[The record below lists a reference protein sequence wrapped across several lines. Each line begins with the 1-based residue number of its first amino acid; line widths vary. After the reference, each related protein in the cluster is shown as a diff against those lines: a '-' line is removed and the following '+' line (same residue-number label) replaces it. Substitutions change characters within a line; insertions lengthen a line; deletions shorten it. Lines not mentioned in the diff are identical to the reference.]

1 MNELDSIFDDDD
13 SDIFGEDTAQEN
25 QENQER
31 QEPQIP
37 SEPANYA
44 EPVESREL
52 DSIFDDED
60 NVDSNA
66 SAVDK
71 YLQSKGFNNSEI
83 TILDEN
89 NEEVNVNFHELSS
102 EEQLDILNSIT
113 TKEKGPQL
121 KEGEQEWID
130 ELRKNNLD
138 FDSFLELYKNSI
150 MEELGA
156 TQEDSY
162 EIDAYDDKELFLLD
176 LKNKYDLTDEELQSE
191 LEKELQNEE
200 LFEKKVAKTRAEYK
214 ELETQYKQMQEQEF
228 ARQQE
233 QEYQQFAQ
241 QMVGIATNINEFHG
255 LELEDDDKNDT
266 LSYMLDLDD
275 NGVSQLARDL
285 QDPEKLYAV
294 AWYLR
299 HGNDAFKIIENA
311 HESEISKLRALRDK
325 PNVVRQES
333 RQGNRVKHMNEL

>member
-1 MNELDSIFDDDD
+1 MDELDSIFDNDD
-13 SDIFGEDTAQEN
+13 SDIFEESITEPAQEQ
-25 QENQER
+25 QEQ
-31 QEPQIP
+31 QTP
-37 SEPANYA
+37 SEPSTYVEPA
-44 EPVESREL
+44 EPREL
-52 DSIFDDED
+52 DSIFDDQEEV
-60 NVDSNA
+60 NSNA
-66 SAVDK
+66 SVLDQ
-71 YLQSKGFNNSEI
+71 YLQSKGFKNSEV
-83 TILDEN
+83 TIHDEN
-89 NEEVNVNFHELSS
+89 NEEVKVNFHELTS
-102 EEQLDILNSIT
+102 EEQLDILSSIT
-113 TKEKGPQL
+113 TKEKGFALQ
-121 KEGEQEWID
+121 ESEQEWIN

-150 MEELGA
+150 IEELGT

-176 LKNKYDLTDEELQSE
+176 LKNKYDLTDEKLQSE

-214 ELETQYKQMQEQEF
+214 ELETQHRQMQEQEF
-228 ARQQE
+228 AQQQE

-241 QMVGIATNINEFHG
+241 RMVEIATNKNEFHG
-255 LELEDDDKNDT
+255 LELEDDDKNET

-294 AWYLR
+294 AWYLK
-299 HGNDAFKIIENA
+299 HGDDAFKIIENA

-325 PNVVRQES
+325 PSVVRQES
-333 RQGNRVKHMNEL
+333 RQVNRVKHMNEL

>member
-1 MNELDSIFDDDD
+1 MDELDSIFDNDD
-13 SDIFGEDTAQEN
+13 SDIFGEDITEPAQE
-25 QENQER
+25 Q
-31 QEPQIP
+31 QEPQTP
-37 SEPANYA
+37 SEPSTYV
-44 EPVESREL
+44 EPVEPREL
-52 DSIFDDED
+52 DSIFDDEEE
-60 NVDSNA
+60 VDSNA
-66 SAVDK
+66 SALDQ
-71 YLQSKGFNNSEI
+71 YLQSKGFKNSEV
-83 TILDEN
+83 TIHDEN
-89 NEEVNVNFHELSS
+89 DEEVKVNFHELTS
-102 EEQLDILNSIT
+102 EEQLDILSSIT
-113 TKEKGPQL
+113 TKEKGFALQ
-121 KEGEQEWID
+121 ESEQEWIN

-150 MEELGA
+150 MEELGT

-214 ELETQYKQMQEQEF
+214 ELETQHRQMQEQEF
-228 ARQQE
+228 AQQQE

-241 QMVGIATNINEFHG
+241 QMVEIATNKNEFHG
-255 LELEDDDKNDT
+255 LELEDDDKNET

-294 AWYLR
+294 AWYLK

-325 PNVVRQES
+325 PSVVRQES
-333 RQGNRVKHMNEL
+333 RQVNRVKHMNEL

>member
-1 MNELDSIFDDDD
+1 MNELDSIFDSDD
-13 SDIFGEDTAQEN
+13 SDIFGEDTVQEN
-25 QENQER
+25 QENQEP
-31 QEPQIP
+31 QESSNY
-37 SEPANYA
+37 SEPT
-44 EPVESREL
+44 EPIEL
-52 DSIFDDED
+52 DSIFDDGD
-60 NVDSNA
+60 GTDSTV

-71 YLQSKGFNNSEI
+71 YLQSKGFENSEV
-83 TILDEN
+83 TIYDEN
-89 NEEVNVNFHELSS
+89 DEEIKVNFHELSS
-102 EEQLDILNSIT
+102 DEQLDILSSIT
-113 TKEKGPQL
+113 TKERGAQL
-121 KEGEQEWID
+121 YADEQEWIN

-162 EIDAYDDKELFLLD
+162 EIDAYDDRELFLLD

-214 ELETQYKQMQEQEF
+214 ELETQYRQMQEQEF

-233 QEYQQFAQ
+233 QEYQHFAQ

-299 HGNDAFKIIENA
+299 HGNDAFRIIENA

-325 PNVVRQES
+325 PNVIRQES

>member
-1 MNELDSIFDDDD
+1 MNELDSIFDSDD
-13 SDIFGEDTAQEN
+13 SDIFGEDTVQEN
-25 QENQER
+25 QENQEN
-31 QEPQIP
+31 QEPQESSNY
-37 SEPANYA
+37 SEPT
-44 EPVESREL
+44 EPIEL
-52 DSIFDDED
+52 DSIFDDGD
-60 NVDSNA
+60 GTDSTV

-71 YLQSKGFNNSEI
+71 YLQSKGFENSEV
-83 TILDEN
+83 TIYDEN
-89 NEEVNVNFHELSS
+89 DEEIKVNFHELSS
-102 EEQLDILNSIT
+102 DEQLDILSSIT
-113 TKEKGPQL
+113 TKERGAQL
-121 KEGEQEWID
+121 YADEQEWIN

-162 EIDAYDDKELFLLD
+162 EIDAYDDRELFLLD

-233 QEYQQFAQ
+233 QEYQHFAQ

-299 HGNDAFKIIENA
+299 HGNDAFRIIENA

>member
-1 MNELDSIFDDDD
+1 MNELDSIFDSDD
-13 SDIFGEDTAQEN
+13 SDIFGEDTVQEN
-25 QENQER
+25 QENQEP
-31 QEPQIP
+31 QESSNY
-37 SEPANYA
+37 SEPT
-44 EPVESREL
+44 EPIEL
-52 DSIFDDED
+52 DSIFDDGD
-60 NVDSNA
+60 GTDSTV

-71 YLQSKGFNNSEI
+71 YLQSKGFENSEV
-83 TILDEN
+83 TIYDEN
-89 NEEVNVNFHELSS
+89 DEEIKVNFHELSS
-102 EEQLDILNSIT
+102 DEQLDILSSIT
-113 TKEKGPQL
+113 TKERGAQL
-121 KEGEQEWID
+121 YADEQEWIN

-162 EIDAYDDKELFLLD
+162 EIDAYDDRELFLLD

-214 ELETQYKQMQEQEF
+214 ELETQYRQMQEQEF
-228 ARQQE
+228 AQQQE

-275 NGVSQLARDL
+275 YGVSQLARDL

-299 HGNDAFKIIENA
+299 HGNDAFRIIENA

>member
-1 MNELDSIFDDDD
+1 MNELDSIFDSDD
-13 SDIFGEDTAQEN
+13 SDIFGEDTVQEN
-25 QENQER
+25 QENQEN
-31 QEPQIP
+31 QEPQESSNY
-37 SEPANYA
+37 SEPT
-44 EPVESREL
+44 EPIEL
-52 DSIFDDED
+52 DSIFDDGD
-60 NVDSNA
+60 GTDSTV

-71 YLQSKGFNNSEI
+71 YLQSKGFENSEV
-83 TILDEN
+83 TIYDEN
-89 NEEVNVNFHELSS
+89 DEEIKVNFHELSS
-102 EEQLDILNSIT
+102 DEQLDILSSIT
-113 TKEKGPQL
+113 TKERGAQL
-121 KEGEQEWID
+121 YADEQEWIN

-162 EIDAYDDKELFLLD
+162 EIDAYDDRELFLLD

-241 QMVGIATNINEFHG
+241 QMVGIATNRNEFHG

-299 HGNDAFKIIENA
+299 HGNDAFRIIENA

>member
-1 MNELDSIFDDDD
+1 MDELDSIFDNDD
-13 SDIFGEDTAQEN
+13 SDIFEENITEPAQE
-25 QENQER
+25 Q
-31 QEPQIP
+31 QEPQTP
-37 SEPANYA
+37 SEPSTYV
-44 EPVESREL
+44 EPVEPREL
-52 DSIFDDED
+52 DSIFDDEEE
-60 NVDSNA
+60 VDSNA
-66 SAVDK
+66 SALDQ
-71 YLQSKGFNNSEI
+71 YLQSKGFKNSEV
-83 TILDEN
+83 TIHDEN
-89 NEEVNVNFHELSS
+89 DEEVKVNFHELTS
-102 EEQLDILNSIT
+102 EEQLDILSSIT
-113 TKEKGPQL
+113 TKEKGFALQ
-121 KEGEQEWID
+121 ESEQEWIN

-150 MEELGA
+150 MEELGT

-200 LFEKKVAKTRAEYK
+200 LFERKVAKTRAEYK
-214 ELETQYKQMQEQEF
+214 ELETQHKQMQEQEF
-228 ARQQE
+228 AKQQE

-241 QMVGIATNINEFHG
+241 QMVEIATNKNEFHG

-294 AWYLR
+294 AWYLK

-325 PNVVRQES
+325 PSVVRQES
-333 RQGNRVKHMNEL
+333 RQVNRVKHMNEL

>member
-1 MNELDSIFDDDD
+1 MNELDSIFDSDD
-13 SDIFGEDTAQEN
+13 SDIFGEDTVQGNQEN
-25 QENQER
+25 QENQEP
-31 QEPQIP
+31 QESSNY
-37 SEPANYA
+37 SEPT
-44 EPVESREL
+44 EPIEL
-52 DSIFDDED
+52 DSIFDDGD
-60 NVDSNA
+60 GTDSTV

-71 YLQSKGFNNSEI
+71 YLQSKGFENSEV
-83 TILDEN
+83 TIYDEN
-89 NEEVNVNFHELSS
+89 DEEIKVNFHELSS
-102 EEQLDILNSIT
+102 DEQLDILSSIT
-113 TKEKGPQL
+113 TKERGAQL
-121 KEGEQEWID
+121 YADEQEWIN

-162 EIDAYDDKELFLLD
+162 EIDAYDDRELFLLD

-214 ELETQYKQMQEQEF
+214 ELETQYRQMQEQEF

-233 QEYQQFAQ
+233 QEYQHFAQ

-275 NGVSQLARDL
+275 YGVSQLARDL

-299 HGNDAFKIIENA
+299 HGNDAFRIIENA

>member
-1 MNELDSIFDDDD
+1 MNELDSIFDNDD
-13 SDIFGEDTAQEN
+13 SDIFGEDTAQD
-25 QENQER
+25 NQER

-44 EPVESREL
+44 EPVEPREL

-60 NVDSNA
+60 DVDSNA

-71 YLQSKGFNNSEI
+71 YLQSKGFKNSEV
-83 TILDEN
+83 TIYDEN
-89 NEEVNVNFHELSS
+89 EQEVKVNFHELSS
-102 EEQLDILNSIT
+102 DEQLDILSSIT
-113 TKEKGPQL
+113 TKERGAQL
-121 KEGEQEWID
+121 YENEQEWIN

-138 FDSFLELYKNSI
+138 FDGFLELYKNSI

-162 EIDAYDDKELFLLD
+162 EIDAYDDRELFLLD

-228 ARQQE
+228 AQQQE

-241 QMVGIATNINEFHG
+241 QMVGIATNRNEFHG

>member
-1 MNELDSIFDDDD
+1 MNELDSIFDSDD
-13 SDIFGEDTAQEN
+13 SDIFGEDPIQEN
-25 QENQER
+25 QENQE
-31 QEPQIP
+31 PQASSNY
-37 SEPANYA
+37 SEPT
-44 EPVESREL
+44 EPRGL
-52 DSIFDDED
+52 DSIFDDGGGT
-60 NVDSNA
+60 NSTVST
-66 SAVDK
+66 VDK
-71 YLQSKGFNNSEI
+71 YLQSKGFKDSEV
-83 TILDEN
+83 TIYDEN
-89 NEEVNVNFHELSS
+89 DEEIKVNFHDLPSD
-102 EEQLDILNSIT
+102 EQLDILSSIT
-113 TKEKGPQL
+113 TKERGAQL
-121 KEGEQEWID
+121 YADEQEWIN

-150 MEELGA
+150 IEELGA

-162 EIDAYDDKELFLLD
+162 EIDAYDDRELFLLD

-214 ELETQYKQMQEQEF
+214 ELETQYRQMQEQEF

-233 QEYQQFAQ
+233 QEYQHFAQ

-275 NGVSQLARDL
+275 YGVSQLARDL

-299 HGNDAFKIIENA
+299 HGNDAFRIIENA

>member
-1 MNELDSIFDDDD
+1 MNELDSIFDSDD
-13 SDIFGEDTAQEN
+13 SDIFGEDTVQEN
-25 QENQER
+25 QENQEN
-31 QEPQIP
+31 QEPQESSNY
-37 SEPANYA
+37 SEPT
-44 EPVESREL
+44 EPIEL
-52 DSIFDDED
+52 DSIFDDGD
-60 NVDSNA
+60 GTDSTV

-71 YLQSKGFNNSEI
+71 YLQSKGFENSEV
-83 TILDEN
+83 TIYDEN
-89 NEEVNVNFHELSS
+89 DEEIKVNFHELSS
-102 EEQLDILNSIT
+102 DEQLDILSSIT
-113 TKEKGPQL
+113 TKERGAQL
-121 KEGEQEWID
+121 YADEQEWIN

-162 EIDAYDDKELFLLD
+162 EIDAYDDRELFLLD

-214 ELETQYKQMQEQEF
+214 ELETQYRQMQEQEF

-233 QEYQQFAQ
+233 QEYQHFAQ

-275 NGVSQLARDL
+275 YGVSQLARDL

-299 HGNDAFKIIENA
+299 HGNDAFRIIENA

>member
-1 MNELDSIFDDDD
+1 MNELDSIFDSDD
-13 SDIFGEDTAQEN
+13 SDIFGEDTIQEN
-25 QENQER
+25 QENQEN
-31 QEPQIP
+31 QEPQESSNY
-37 SEPANYA
+37 SEPT
-44 EPVESREL
+44 EPIEL
-52 DSIFDDED
+52 DSIFDDGD
-60 NVDSNA
+60 GTDSTV

-71 YLQSKGFNNSEI
+71 YLQSKGFENSEV
-83 TILDEN
+83 TIYDEN
-89 NEEVNVNFHELSS
+89 DEEIKVNFHELSS
-102 EEQLDILNSIT
+102 DEQLDILSSIT
-113 TKEKGPQL
+113 TKERGAQL
-121 KEGEQEWID
+121 YADEQEWIN

-162 EIDAYDDKELFLLD
+162 EIDAYDDRELFLLD

-214 ELETQYKQMQEQEF
+214 ELETQYRQMQEQEF

-233 QEYQQFAQ
+233 QEYQHFAQ

-299 HGNDAFKIIENA
+299 HGNDAFRIIENA

-325 PNVVRQES
+325 PNVIRQES

>member
-1 MNELDSIFDDDD
+1 MNELDSIFDNDD
-13 SDIFGEDTAQEN
+13 SDIFGEDTA

-44 EPVESREL
+44 EPVEPREL

-71 YLQSKGFNNSEI
+71 YLQSKGFKNSEV
-83 TILDEN
+83 TIYDEN
-89 NEEVNVNFHELSS
+89 EQEVKVNFHELSS
-102 EEQLDILNSIT
+102 DEQLDILSSIT

-121 KEGEQEWID
+121 KEDEQEWIN

-138 FDSFLELYKNSI
+138 FDGFLELYKNSI

-228 ARQQE
+228 AQQQE

-294 AWYLR
+294 AWYLK

>member
-1 MNELDSIFDDDD
+1 MDELDNVFDNFDD
-13 SDIFGEDTAQEN
+13 SDIFGDDTTEQQEQ
-25 QENQER
+25 QEQQEVQDPSNYAPYVER
-31 QEPQIP
+31 
-37 SEPANYA
+37 SEP
-44 EPVESREL
+44 REL
-52 DSIFDDED
+52 DSIFDEED
-60 NVDSNA
+60 DIDLNA
-66 SAVDK
+66 SALDQ
-71 YLQSKGFNNSEI
+71 YLQSKGFKNSEV
-83 TILDEN
+83 TIFDEN
-89 NEEVNVNFHELSS
+89 DKEVKMNFHALSS
-102 EEQLDILNSIT
+102 EEQLDILSSIT
-113 TKEKGPQL
+113 TKERGAQL
-121 KEGEQEWID
+121 YEDEQEWID

-138 FDSFLELYKNSI
+138 FNSFLELYKNSI

-162 EIDAYDDKELFLLD
+162 EIDAYDDRELFLLD

-191 LEKELQNEE
+191 LEKELQNEA

-214 ELETQYKQMQEQEF
+214 QLETQYKQMQEQEF
-228 ARQQE
+228 AQQQE
-233 QEYQQFAQ
+233 QEYQHFAQ
-241 QMVGIATNINEFHG
+241 QMVGIATNRKEFHG

-275 NGVSQLARDL
+275 KGVSQLARDL

-299 HGNDAFKIIENA
+299 HGDSAFKIIENA

>member
-1 MNELDSIFDDDD
+1 MNELDSIFDDSNDD
-13 SDIFGEDTAQEN
+13 DIFGEDSVIEQEN
-25 QENQER
+25 QQPSPETSNYV
-31 QEPQIP
+31 EPK
-37 SEPANYA
+37 ET
-44 EPVESREL
+44 REL
-52 DSIFDDED
+52 DSLFDDAETE
-60 NVDSNA
+60 NSNNTA
-66 SAVDK
+66 LDQ
-71 YLQSKGFNNSEI
+71 YLQSKGFKNSEI
-83 TILDEN
+83 TIYDEN
-89 NEEVNVNFHELSS
+89 DEEVTVNFHELS
-102 EEQLDILNSIT
+102 EEEKLDVLSSIT
-113 TKEKGPQL
+113 TKEQGFDLRQD
-121 KEGEQEWID
+121 EQEWIN
-130 ELRKNNLD
+130 ELRNNNID
-138 FDSFLELYKNSI
+138 FDSFLEAYKNSI
-150 MEELGA
+150 IEELGI

-176 LKNKYDLTDEELQSE
+176 LKNKYDLTDEELQAE

-200 LFEKKVAKTRAEYK
+200 LFEKKVAKTREEYK
-214 ELETQYKQMQEQEF
+214 ILESQHKQMQEQEF

-255 LELEDDDKNDT
+255 LELEDSDKNDT

-294 AWYLR
+294 AWYLK

>member
-1 MNELDSIFDDDD
+1 MNELDSIFDSDD
-13 SDIFGEDTAQEN
+13 SDIFGEDTVQEN
-25 QENQER
+25 QENQEN
-31 QEPQIP
+31 QEPQESSNY
-37 SEPANYA
+37 SEPT
-44 EPVESREL
+44 EPIEL
-52 DSIFDDED
+52 DSIFDDGD
-60 NVDSNA
+60 GTDSTV

-71 YLQSKGFNNSEI
+71 YLQSKGFENSEV
-83 TILDEN
+83 TIYDEN
-89 NEEVNVNFHELSS
+89 DEEIKVNFHELSS
-102 EEQLDILNSIT
+102 DEQLDILSSIT
-113 TKEKGPQL
+113 TKERGAQL
-121 KEGEQEWID
+121 YADEQEWIN

-162 EIDAYDDKELFLLD
+162 EIDAYDDRELFLLD

>member
-1 MNELDSIFDDDD
+1 MNELDSIFDDSDD
-13 SDIFGEDTAQEN
+13 DDIFGEDSVVEQEN
-25 QENQER
+25 QQPSP
-31 QEPQIP
+31 EPG
-37 SEPANYA
+37 EH
-44 EPVESREL
+44 REL
-52 DSIFDDED
+52 DSLFDDVETE
-60 NVDSNA
+60 NSSNTA
-66 SAVDK
+66 LDQ
-71 YLQSKGFNNSEI
+71 YLQSKGFKNSEI
-83 TILDEN
+83 TIYDEN
-89 NEEVNVNFHELSS
+89 DEEVKVNFHELP
-102 EEQLDILNSIT
+102 EEEKLDILSSIT
-113 TKEKGPQL
+113 TKEPGFGLRQD
-121 KEGEQEWID
+121 EQEWIN
-130 ELRKNNLD
+130 ELRNNNID
-138 FDSFLELYKNSI
+138 FGSFLEAYKDSI
-150 MEELGA
+150 IEELGI
-156 TQEDSY
+156 TQEESY

-176 LKNKYDLTDEELQSE
+176 LKNKYDLTDEELQAE

-200 LFEKKVAKTRAEYK
+200 LFEKKVAKTREEYK
-214 ELETQYKQMQEQEF
+214 ILESQHKQMQEF

-255 LELEDDDKNDT
+255 LELEDSDKNDT

>member
-1 MNELDSIFDDDD
+1 MNELDSIFDSDD
-13 SDIFGEDTAQEN
+13 SDIFGEDTIQEN
-25 QENQER
+25 QENQEN
-31 QEPQIP
+31 QEPQESSNY
-37 SEPANYA
+37 SEPT
-44 EPVESREL
+44 EPIEL
-52 DSIFDDED
+52 DSIFDDGD
-60 NVDSNA
+60 GTDSTV

-71 YLQSKGFNNSEI
+71 YLQSKGFENSEV
-83 TILDEN
+83 TIYDEN
-89 NEEVNVNFHELSS
+89 DEEIKVNFHELSS
-102 EEQLDILNSIT
+102 DEQLDILSSIT
-113 TKEKGPQL
+113 TKERGAQL
-121 KEGEQEWID
+121 YADEQEWIN

-162 EIDAYDDKELFLLD
+162 EIDAYDDRELFLLD

-214 ELETQYKQMQEQEF
+214 ELETQYRQMQEQEF

-233 QEYQQFAQ
+233 QEYQHFAQ

>member
-1 MNELDSIFDDDD
+1 MDELDSIFDNDD
-13 SDIFGEDTAQEN
+13 SDIFEESITEPAQEQ
-25 QENQER
+25 QEQ
-31 QEPQIP
+31 QTP
-37 SEPANYA
+37 SEPSTYVEPA
-44 EPVESREL
+44 EPREL
-52 DSIFDDED
+52 DSIFDDQEEV
-60 NVDSNA
+60 NSNA
-66 SAVDK
+66 SVLDQ
-71 YLQSKGFNNSEI
+71 YLQSKGFKNSEV
-83 TILDEN
+83 TIHDEN
-89 NEEVNVNFHELSS
+89 NEEVKVNFHELTS
-102 EEQLDILNSIT
+102 EEQLDILSSIT
-113 TKEKGPQL
+113 TKEKGFALQ
-121 KEGEQEWID
+121 ESEQEWIN

-150 MEELGA
+150 IEELGT

-214 ELETQYKQMQEQEF
+214 ELETQHRQMQEQEF
-228 ARQQE
+228 AQQQE

-241 QMVGIATNINEFHG
+241 RMVEIATNKNEFHG
-255 LELEDDDKNDT
+255 LELEDDDKNET

-294 AWYLR
+294 AWYLK
-299 HGNDAFKIIENA
+299 HGDDAFKIIENA

-325 PNVVRQES
+325 PSVVRQES
-333 RQGNRVKHMNEL
+333 RQVNRVKHMNEL